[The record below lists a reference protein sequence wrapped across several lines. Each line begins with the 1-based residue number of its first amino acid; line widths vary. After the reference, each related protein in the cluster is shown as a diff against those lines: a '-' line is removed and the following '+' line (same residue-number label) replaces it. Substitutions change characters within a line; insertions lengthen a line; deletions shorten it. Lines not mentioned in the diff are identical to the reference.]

1 MESIEAKEAEQL
13 GHDLASLSLDS
24 AHPHPDNDA
33 TPNDEEY
40 NYEWVL
46 RTSLFNNV
54 VVVDNLPVVGAGE
67 VEKLES
73 WVQMNCGKHGVI
85 KKDGVSMALNRQTQ
99 QNLGYCFID
108 YNTRKVLGFL

>member
-1 MESIEAKEAEQL
+1 MESIDAKEAEQL

-24 AHPHPDNDA
+24 GYPHPDNDG

-40 NYEWVL
+40 NFDWLLE
-46 RTSLFNNV
+46 TSFFNNV
-54 VVVDNLPVVGAGE
+54 VVVGNLPVVGAGG

-73 WVQMNCGKHGVI
+73 WVQMNCGKYGVL
-85 KKDGVSMALNRQTQ
+85 KKDGFSMPFNPRTQ
-99 QNLGYCFID
+99 ESLGYCFID